1 LERTLLIIK
10 PDAVA
15 QNAIGQIL
23 TRLEA
28 EGFVV
33 RQLRM
38 VRLTRDQA
46 EGFYEVHRG
55 KPFYDGLVEF
65 MSSGPAIPAVLE
77 RDDAVAHLRQF
88 IGGVTDS
95 TKAAAGTIRRDF
107 GADVQRNAVH
117 ASDSSENAAREIA
130 FFFGEGK

>member
-10 PDAVA
+10 PDAAA

-88 IGGVTDS
+88 IGVTDS